1 MLYEFNFVCDVLVLT
16 SLNAM
21 VELRRFVINEAEP
34 SENVRT
40 SSDRDRDGNPRE
52 YKNVARNM
60 IKKDRLTLE
69 VDFKHVL
76 DHDRELADRIIT
88 DYYLQ
93 EKTLRRA
100 VNDFVKSLSFAQE
113 ANAEVGYA

>member
-1 MLYEFNFVCDVLVLT
+1 LILICYVEF
-16 SLNAM
+16 
-21 VELRRFVINEAEP
+21 RRFVINEAEP
-34 SENVRT
+34 SEGVRT

-52 YKNVARNM
+52 YKNVVRNM
-60 IKKDRLTLE
+60 LKKDRLTLE

-76 DHDRELADRIIT
+76 DHDRDLADRIMT

-100 VNDFVKSLSFAQE
+100 VNNFVKSFDFPQE
-113 ANAEVGYA
+113 ANAEVRLECTN

>member
-1 MLYEFNFVCDVLVLT
+1 LKLYGGI
-16 SLNAM
+16 
-21 VELRRFVINEAEP
+21 RRFVINDAEP

-52 YKNVARNM
+52 YKNVARTM
-60 IKKDRLTLE
+60 IKKDRLTFE

-76 DHDRELADRIIT
+76 DHDRELADRIMT

-100 VNDFVKSLSFAQE
+100 VNDFVKALNFAE
-113 ANAEVGYA
+113 GSTSEVRCASIT